1 MTCRDFPDL
10 VLKVPRVLL
19 PKKGLDLTKWCVIA
33 CDQYT
38 SQPEYWKS
46 LKDIVKDAPSTLNLT
61 FPEVYL
67 GDEKWNQ
74 EVIQKIKEKMCE
86 YDRDRILEAQDP
98 GFVLLDRQTPH
109 VASRKGVSAAF
120 PQLFPPCF
128 VSSVGHEDSLQVF
141 PGMQAL
147 YAFIIW
153 EGHRINGPSNP

>member
-10 VLKVPRVLL
+10 GLKVPRVLL

-46 LKDIVKDAPSTLNLT
+46 LKDIVKHAPSTLNLI

-74 EVIQKIKEKMCE
+74 EVIQK
-86 YDRDRILEAQDP
+86 
-98 GFVLLDRQTPH
+98 
-109 VASRKGVSAAF
+109 SRKK
-120 PQLFPPCF
+120 
-128 VSSVGHEDSLQVF
+128 SVNMIGTEF
-141 PGMQAL
+141 WKPKTPA
-147 YAFIIW
+147 
-153 EGHRINGPSNP
+153 